1 MTHRIAFFGSNE
13 LMMCSIASSSSARIW
28 YLDARW
34 KIESALAGGGGV
46 VGWACGSGGELAD
59 VEVPVVEVVVARV

>member
-1 MTHRIAFFGSNE
+1 
-13 LMMCSIASSSSARIW
+13 MCSIASSSSARIW

-46 VGWACGSGGELAD
+46 VGWACGSDRELAD